1 MRGMEGEL
9 VEPGELHREAK
20 HGKERLLSRFA
31 FAQVRCGITNYE
43 DTRTVEVTVN
53 LVDVG
58 DEWRLDFAPA
68 PDGAPEDPALRWV
81 VDGVP
86 ASPAARGR
94 ALTRVPGRKPFPVLA
109 GAHYPASPS
118 SPAPLLSA
126 SPRPGPGDDMTR
138 EYPQEQLLAFVQ
150 AMANV
155 AASDGRI
162 TEDERQQ
169 LDDMVVGIGLSPRDE
184 QVAAL
189 IEREFQK
196 PSRLTDIVSKI
207 EIRELRVSLLRM
219 LAEVAC
225 ADGEI
230 ANEERASVK
239 EAASAFGLDVAV
251 ADELIDWTLA
261 SIKLEQRERDIM
273 AKLL

>member
-1 MRGMEGEL
+1 
-9 VEPGELHREAK
+9 
-20 HGKERLLSRFA
+20 
-31 FAQVRCGITNYE
+31 
-43 DTRTVEVTVN
+43 
-53 LVDVG
+53 
-58 DEWRLDFAPA
+58 
-68 PDGAPEDPALRWV
+68 
-81 VDGVP
+81 
-86 ASPAARGR
+86 
-94 ALTRVPGRKPFPVLA
+94 
-109 GAHYPASPS
+109 
-118 SPAPLLSA
+118 
-126 SPRPGPGDDMTR
+126 MTR

-169 LDDMVVGIGLSPRDE
+169 LDDVVLGIGLSPRDE

-189 IEREFQK
+189 IEREFQT

-219 LAEVAC
+219 LVEVAC

-239 EAASAFGLDVAV
+239 EAAGAFSLDVSV

-261 SIKLEQRERDIM
+261 SIKLEQREREIM

>member
-1 MRGMEGEL
+1 
-9 VEPGELHREAK
+9 
-20 HGKERLLSRFA
+20 
-31 FAQVRCGITNYE
+31 
-43 DTRTVEVTVN
+43 
-53 LVDVG
+53 
-58 DEWRLDFAPA
+58 
-68 PDGAPEDPALRWV
+68 
-81 VDGVP
+81 
-86 ASPAARGR
+86 
-94 ALTRVPGRKPFPVLA
+94 
-109 GAHYPASPS
+109 
-118 SPAPLLSA
+118 
-126 SPRPGPGDDMTR
+126 MTS

-169 LDDMVVGIGLSPRDE
+169 LDEIVLGIGLSPRDE

-196 PSRLTDIVSKI
+196 PSSLTDIVSKI

-219 LAEVAC
+219 LVEVAC

-239 EAASAFGLDVAV
+239 QAASAFGLDVSV

-261 SIKLEQRERDIM
+261 SIKLEQREREIM
-273 AKLL
+273 GKLL

>member
-1 MRGMEGEL
+1 
-9 VEPGELHREAK
+9 
-20 HGKERLLSRFA
+20 
-31 FAQVRCGITNYE
+31 
-43 DTRTVEVTVN
+43 
-53 LVDVG
+53 
-58 DEWRLDFAPA
+58 
-68 PDGAPEDPALRWV
+68 
-81 VDGVP
+81 
-86 ASPAARGR
+86 
-94 ALTRVPGRKPFPVLA
+94 
-109 GAHYPASPS
+109 
-118 SPAPLLSA
+118 
-126 SPRPGPGDDMTR
+126 MTR

-162 TEDERQQ
+162 TEDERQH
-169 LDDMVVGIGLSPRDE
+169 LDNVVAGIGLSPRDP

-196 PSRLTDIVSKI
+196 PSRLADIVSKI

-219 LAEVAC
+219 LVEVAC

-239 EAASAFGLDVAV
+239 EATKAFGLDVSV

-261 SIKLEQRERDIM
+261 SIKLEQREREIM

>member
-1 MRGMEGEL
+1 
-9 VEPGELHREAK
+9 
-20 HGKERLLSRFA
+20 
-31 FAQVRCGITNYE
+31 
-43 DTRTVEVTVN
+43 
-53 LVDVG
+53 
-58 DEWRLDFAPA
+58 
-68 PDGAPEDPALRWV
+68 
-81 VDGVP
+81 
-86 ASPAARGR
+86 
-94 ALTRVPGRKPFPVLA
+94 
-109 GAHYPASPS
+109 
-118 SPAPLLSA
+118 
-126 SPRPGPGDDMTR
+126 MTR

-169 LDDMVVGIGLSPRDE
+169 LDEVVLGVGLSPRDE
-184 QVAAL
+184 EVAAL
-189 IEREFQK
+189 IEREFK
-196 PSRLTDIVSKI
+196 TPSRLTDIVSKI

-219 LAEVAC
+219 LVEVAC

-239 EAASAFGLDVAV
+239 EAAGAFGFDVSV